1 MVPQRGRRPG
11 ACGRAGARAASAGG
25 EGVGWVCIPRP
36 SGHAL
41 AQGPRT
47 HPPHPP
53 TAPTCTAGDTAC
65 LGGGHCSTW
74 WCVGVGVCGGGGREG
89 ARREGCRGG
98 RAPLLPHPRELRRPR
113 PKPTSAPPAAAA
125 RFLPRVGCAPPS
137 PSQAQPG
144 EQPWA
149 PAQPPRTHSPPAWGV
164 RVGVGEGGGAWV
176 RAGRRAAPARA
187 RACCAWQAGGAEALA
202 PALVPRNHLLRNQHH
217 PARPLTAR

>member
-74 WCVGVGVCGGGGREG
+74 WCVGVGVCGGGG
-89 ARREGCRGG
+89 
-98 RAPLLPHPRELRRPR
+98 
-113 PKPTSAPPAAAA
+113 
-125 RFLPRVGCAPPS
+125 
-137 PSQAQPG
+137 
-144 EQPWA
+144 
-149 PAQPPRTHSPPAWGV
+149 
-164 RVGVGEGGGAWV
+164 EGGGEEGGLPR
-176 RAGRRAAPARA
+176 RARAAPAPPARAATPAPQTYQCPPCRCGTLSSSRGMRSSISFTSSAWRATVGASTASTYAFSTCVGGARGGGRGGRCVGARWAQGCTSARESLLRVAGGWRRGARPRA
-187 RACCAWQAGGAEALA
+187 RPTQPP
-202 PALVPRNHLLRNQHH
+202 PAQPTPPGPPPHR
-217 PARPLTAR
+217 